1 MNNFVNLFEDWST
14 LYLVLAAFAGVAWG
28 VVGSSMPG
36 ISASIAMALLLPFT
50 YKMESSTA
58 IVLLASAY
66 FGSEYGGSIPAILIR
81 TPGTNAAAATVL
93 DGYAMKQKGRAG
105 EALGISLYSGILGG
119 IFGLL
124 VLVLLTEPLSR
135 LALAFHPTSY
145 FALGML
151 GISVIGSLAG
161 ENLIK
166 GLMAGVIGLMIAA
179 VGTDPVTGLN
189 RFTFGSPELLSGIPP
204 ILVLVGL
211 YALTELMTTA
221 SEPAWEKADAG
232 SAKIKFPSAAVW
244 KRIWPANLI
253 GMIVGTIEGVTPGAG
268 GTVAAFISYN
278 EARRWSRHKDEFGHG
293 APEGIAAPETAN
305 TTVSK
310 TALIPLLSLGIPG
323 TNSTAVLLGGF
334 LIQNLIPGPMLFVQH
349 ADVVTDLYFGLG
361 ISVIALWFVGYAFM
375 PPCIWLVNRPKAY
388 LMAFIFA
395 LLVSGVFAI
404 DTSIFQVGIALFFG
418 AFGYALKYFR
428 MPFLPMVLG
437 VVLGFMIESNY
448 RRALVLSD
456 NDYST
461 FITDPIS
468 AGLLAVAILF
478 LVGSFVSMFR
488 ERRKDAKMAQ
498 ASEAPNDSNT
508 AKGHP

>member
-1 MNNFVNLFEDWST
+1 MAVFMHLLD
-14 LYLVLAAFAGVAWG
+14 VLTTPGIIFAAFAGVAWG

-50 YKMESSTA
+50 YGMQSSMA

-66 FGSEYGGSIPAILIR
+66 FGAEYGGSIPAILIR

-93 DGYAMKQKGRAG
+93 DGYAMKQQGRAG

-119 IFGLL
+119 IFGLV

-145 FALGML
+145 FALGIL
-151 GISVIGSLAG
+151 GLSVIGSLAG

-166 GLMAGVIGLMIAA
+166 GLMAGVLGLMIAA
-179 VGTDPVTGLN
+179 IGTDPVTGLN

-211 YALTELMTTA
+211 YALSELMTTA

-232 SAKIKFPSAAVW
+232 SARIRFPSKAIW
-244 KRIWPANLI
+244 KRIWPAQLI
-253 GMIVGTIEGVTPGAG
+253 GMVVGVIEGVTPGAG
-268 GTVAAFISYN
+268 GTVAAFIAYN
-278 EARRWSRHKDEFGHG
+278 EARRWSRHKDEFGKG

-334 LIQNLIPGPMLFVQH
+334 LIQDLVPGPMLFVQH
-349 ADVVTDLYFGLG
+349 ADIVFDLYVGLG
-361 ISVIALWFVGYAFM
+361 VSVIALLVAGYAFM
-375 PPCIWLVNRPKAY
+375 PPCIWLVNRPKSY

-395 LLVSGVFAI
+395 LLVSGVYAI
-404 DTSIFQVGIALFFG
+404 EYSLFQVGVALCFG
-418 AFGYALKYFR
+418 ALGYGMRYFR
-428 MPFLPMVLG
+428 LPFLPMVLG
-437 VVLGFMIESNY
+437 VVLGFLIESNY

-456 NDYST
+456 GDYST
-461 FITDPIS
+461 FVTDPIS
-468 AGLLAVAILF
+468 AGLLAVALLF
-478 LVGSFVSMFR
+478 IVGSFVGHVR
-488 ERRKDAKMAQ
+488 GRRKNSKTAQ
-498 ASEAPNDSNT
+498 SSEPVQESQIV
-508 AKGHP
+508 KGHS